1 MGLFG
6 WLEKEKV
13 PPDIAYVHREI
24 KESRRREDAL
34 RKVVCKQARDIAKL
48 KCDMKVLANGGS
60 DSLFKPPV
68 GDKRSI
74 WEFVFGNRY
83 GRRP

>member
-1 MGLFG
+1 MGFFG

-13 PPDIAYVHREI
+13 PSDAYIHREI

-48 KCDMKVLANGGS
+48 QHDVKALFSTSSS
-60 DSLFKPPV
+60 DLFKPPS

-74 WEFVFGNRY
+74 WEYVFGNHY
-83 GRRP
+83 GRD

>member
-1 MGLFG
+1 MGFFG
-6 WLEKEKV
+6 WFEKENV
-13 PPDIAYVHREI
+13 PSDIASIHREI

-48 KCDMKVLANGGS
+48 QHDVKMLSATSSGD
-60 DSLFKPPV
+60 LFRPPQ

-74 WEFVFGNRY
+74 WEYIFGNHY
-83 GRRP
+83 GRRE